1 MQSERRVRPFTLY
14 FNKKTLLFVT
24 IATLAVILYMG
35 NVFAY
40 NTSKLVDLFCLVTF
54 PFLSPSGLLT
64 VVAFLIPLN
73 SGITTMYIFG
83 IAVLFLVLR
92 SRKLPLKIL
101 LAFLAVVAQELFL
114 NGIAGQVNLMTFI
127 TYALVVFLFLYGMM
141 NEEGIDYKAVCVAFV
156 FGTALLLLA
165 VFTTTIQHY
174 PLEHLLQGYV
184 RIGIYGNKEALG
196 GSVAILSDNANN
208 LGYYSAVSV
217 TMGLLLLTRSK
228 GLERLFLIATL
239 FVNVVIGAFTI
250 SRTWIA
256 LVALGVVLVA
266 LFRYKGKAR
275 FAMLFV
281 VGILFV
287 GFGAVLLTQTNIFD
301 AFFERMNELGEDTRL
316 RIFNRYMSAMANR
329 PLRIL
334 SGAGALTYKSVFN
347 IAGSMHNGLQQIF
360 VAYGLPGFLLWMWMM
375 FSPIKNHFKRRK
387 FQIYRVLPALIAFLF
402 VQTIQFI
409 NPFILMLPYMVTI
422 CYMKIP
428 DEREK

>member
-1 MQSERRVRPFTLY
+1 MQNERRVRPFRLY
-14 FNKKTLLFVT
+14 LNQKTLLIAT
-24 IATLAVILYMG
+24 IATLSIILYMG

-54 PFLSPSGLLT
+54 PFLSPSGLLAT
-64 VVAFLIPLN
+64 VAFLTPLN

-83 IAVLFLVLR
+83 LAVVFLVLR
-92 SRKLPLKIL
+92 SKKLPFKMLITVL
-101 LAFLAVVAQELFL
+101 VIATHELFL
-114 NGIAGQVNLMTFI
+114 NGIAGKVNLMTFI

-141 NEEGIDYKAVCVAFV
+141 NKENINYQAVCVAFV
-156 FGTALLLLA
+156 VGTALLLFA

-184 RIGIYGNKEALG
+184 RIGVYGNKEALG

-208 LGYYSAVSV
+208 LGYFSAVSV
-217 TMGLLLLTRSK
+217 TMGLLLLTRAK
-228 GLERLFLIATL
+228 GVERLLLLVTL
-239 FVNVVIGAFTI
+239 FVNVVIGAFTV

-287 GFGAVLLTQTNIFD
+287 GFGAVIATQTNIFD
-301 AFFERMNELGEDTRL
+301 AFFERMNELGEDNRM
-316 RIFNRYMSAMANR
+316 RIFKRYMSAMANR

-334 SGAGALTYKSVFN
+334 SGAGALTYKTVFN
-347 IAGSMHNGLQQIF
+347 ISGSMHNGLQQIF
-360 VAYGLPGFLLWMWMM
+360 VAYGVPGFLLWMWMM
-375 FSPIKNHFKRRK
+375 FSPIVLHFKKRK
-387 FQIYRVLPALIAFLF
+387 FRIYRILPLLIAFLF
-402 VQTIQFI
+402 TQTIQFV
-409 NPFILMLPYMVTI
+409 NPFILMLPYMVAM

-428 DEREK
+428 EECE